1 MQYQGSI
8 LDLDNFPGEILI
20 LNNIFEENVVKY
32 DSCDVGRSI
41 LDNVVPTGTDKYP
54 NYGTKSTNQIK
65 SLISIVNHKLNL
77 YIQQNTF
84 RHNTGT
90 KGIIYLDMK
99 ARVNTRV
106 VIGHN
111 YFYNKD

>member
-1 MQYQGSI
+1 
-8 LDLDNFPGEILI
+8 
-20 LNNIFEENVVKY
+20 VKY

-54 NYGTKSTNQIK
+54 NYGTKSKNQIK
-65 SLISIVNHKLNL
+65 SLISIVNHKLSL

-106 VIGHN
+106 IISYN
-111 YFYNKD
+111 SFYNNGGYVDSSIIHFRARASPGVNLATEIPT

>member
-1 MQYQGSI
+1 M
-8 LDLDNFPGEILI
+8 
-20 LNNIFEENVVKY
+20 
-32 DSCDVGRSI
+32 
-41 LDNVVPTGTDKYP
+41 DNVLPTGTDKYPIDNINMLLIDP

-65 SLISIVNHKLNL
+65 SLISIVNHKLNV
-77 YIQQNTF
+77 YMEQNTF

-106 VIGHN
+106 IFGTN
-111 YFYNKD
+111 YFYNKFEFSMRKRHNYSKNVNISQFLILFDR

>member
-1 MQYQGSI
+1 M
-8 LDLDNFPGEILI
+8 
-20 LNNIFEENVVKY
+20 KY
-32 DSCDVGRSI
+32 ATCDVGRSI
-41 LDNVVPTGTDKYP
+41 LDNVLPTGTDKYP

-65 SLISIVNHKLNL
+65 SLISIVNHKLNV
-77 YIQQNTF
+77 YMQQNTF

-106 VIGHN
+106 IFGTN
-111 YFYNKD
+111 YFYNNGGYVDSSVIHFRARGSPGVNLATEIPT